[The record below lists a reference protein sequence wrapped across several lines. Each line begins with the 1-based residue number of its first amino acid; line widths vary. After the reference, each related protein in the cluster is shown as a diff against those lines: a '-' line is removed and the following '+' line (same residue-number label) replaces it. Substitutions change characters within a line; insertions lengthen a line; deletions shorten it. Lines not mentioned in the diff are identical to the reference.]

1 MTTPTNPIE
10 PFSPFLPTTYNIP
23 DEEERWKVF
32 LVDRLSVFA
41 DVINDKHIG
50 TYRQDAEV
58 QNGHK
63 FFYDT
68 PKKTRNGFQVIAR
81 IPEFPNSG
89 VLLLN
94 ATSSPA
100 YPLIDINP
108 QFVVT
113 QVWGSASK
121 PCSAVGAGDGDY
133 FSFMAQG
140 DTRISFVMTD
150 MAITITTTIDM
161 TAYSGFIIIEFLRDG
176 T

>member
-1 MTTPTNPIE
+1 MSHLAH
-10 PFSPFLPTTYNIP
+10 FSTTYNIP
-23 DEEERWKVF
+23 EEEERWKVF

-58 QNGHK
+58 QNGFK

-68 PKKTRNGFQVIAR
+68 TKKTRNGFQVVAR
-81 IPEFPNSG
+81 IPQFPNAG
-89 VLLLN
+89 VLVLN

-100 YPLIDINP
+100 YPLTDVNP
-108 QFVVT
+108 EFVIT
-113 QVWGSASK
+113 HVWGSASR

-150 MAITITTTIDM
+150 TTITITTTIDM

-176 T
+176 L